1 MDIYDALSFH
11 HLLVTSDF
19 RCTHFAE
26 LLVNELALLSLL
38 LEFFHVA
45 GGEVFSASVEATIAL
60 LACRVLETL
69 RIGGPL
75 GPDELLWLFIW
86 FVSLPAVSVLLALLA
101 LLRRHSRPIK
111 PPAPLLHD
119 CFGHLSLWLCLLAGM
134 AALRTFFAATPL
146 LRPLR
151 SALGRSSATN
161 LLQRRLQRSRHR
173 NSRAT
178 EKHDP
183 QKNGLSCPLETQR
196 QQ

>member
-1 MDIYDALSFH
+1 MMPSAFVTCLSPRTFAAR
-11 HLLVTSDF
+11 TSQNF
-19 RCTHFAE
+19 LSTSLHCS
-26 LLVNELALLSLL
+26 SLL

-45 GGEVFSASVEATIAL
+45 GGEVCSASVEATIAL
-60 LACRVLETL
+60 LAGRVPETL

-86 FVSLPAVSVLLALLA
+86 FVSLPTVSVLLALLA

-134 AALRTFFAATPL
+134 AALRTPAATPL